1 MLSDRQLALLVF
13 EINREMIDIPFLSE
27 KKEQLLIEKYAN
39 EINPHVGP
47 AMEAVIGEVHV
58 NVLKAALDEELSKR
72 ERQRSVSTMVKD
84 HISAPLVTEINAEMD
99 LSKILPESMEAVVL
113 KVAID
118 TIIKLFTKLTL
129 GEIKEQLDEL
139 EEEKEQ
145 AEQGGNG
152 DGNVSYGPKDDSNAD
167 DDDDDYEIPEGNDKL
182 KLEEGLLF
190 SEKQMS
196 AIVDEMN
203 KDVNMPLLNE
213 EMEANILERYV
224 QKLNPHLNL
233 AIEVVCGDVYA
244 KAIRIALEE
253 ETSKRNRRKR
263 ISKLLQDELSEPLTT
278 ELNEKVDFYNSIFLS
293 DDAEE
298 NVEQAVLKVVVN
310 TMIVQ
315 TVRWIVSEIDVKI
328 NDAEEDE

>member
-145 AEQGGNG
+145 AEQGGDG
-152 DGNVSYGPKDDSNAD
+152 DGNVSDGPKDDSD
-167 DDDDDYEIPEGNDKL
+167 DDDADDYEIPEGNDKL